1 MERYKDKVKRRYMA
15 TGILAVCAFSFL
27 FGKKSGTSNG
37 IN

>member
-15 TGILAVCAFSFL
+15 IGIFVVCVFSFL
-27 FGKKSGTSNG
+27 FGKKSGISNG